1 MKLLSKTKGQH
12 KDLLSCVAFMKGRAP
27 GERIVGIIWYS
38 DKLYAVDYD
47 RPEYDDEDAAYLANE
62 VNQSLNIPSDVA
74 ASALDAVIF
83 GWDTEHASL
92 ARLFALP
99 PTA

>member
-1 MKLLSKTKGQH
+1 MKVVSKTKSKH
-12 KDLLSCVAFMKGRAP
+12 TDLLSCVAFMKGRKP
-27 GERIVGIIWYS
+27 GERIVGIVWYS

-47 RPEYDDEDAAYLANE
+47 REEYDDEDAAYLADE
-62 VNQSLNIPSDVA
+62 INQSLNIPSEVA

-83 GWDTEHASL
+83 GWNTEHASL